1 MATCSLPD
9 YRVLIVPG
17 LHNSE
22 SRHWQS
28 HWQRL
33 HPGFERVEQ
42 DDWEHPRL
50 ATWSARLDQARAR
63 DISDMSDM
71 RPILIVA
78 HSFGCL
84 TAVHSVARDP
94 GAVAGMLL
102 VAPADP
108 DKFGVAQVFPQAQLA
123 CPSILIGSTN
133 DPWMRIGNAAL
144 WAARWG
150 SRFIDAGA
158 LGHINAE
165 SQLGDWPFGLLQ
177 LQALAELAQSKKH
190 QSPS

>member
-22 SRHWQS
+22 PQHWQS

-33 HPGFERVEQ
+33 YPGFERVEQ

-50 ATWSARLDQARAR
+50 ETWSARLDQARAR
-63 DISDMSDM
+63 DS
-71 RPILIVA
+71 RPTLIVA

-84 TAVHSVARDP
+84 TAAHSVGRDP
-94 GAVAGMLL
+94 GVVAGMLL

-108 DKFGVAQVFPQAQLA
+108 DKFGVAQVLPRAALA

-133 DPWMRIGNAAL
+133 DPWMRAGNAAL

-165 SQLGDWPFGLLQ
+165 SQLGDWPFGLRQ

-190 QSPS
+190 ESPT